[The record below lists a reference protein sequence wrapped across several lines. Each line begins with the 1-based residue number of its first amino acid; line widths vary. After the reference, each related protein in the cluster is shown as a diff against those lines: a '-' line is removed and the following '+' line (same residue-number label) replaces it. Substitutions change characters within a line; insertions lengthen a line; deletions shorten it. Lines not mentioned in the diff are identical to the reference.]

1 MTNTG
6 LPPLDGHAFAA
17 NAERITNTASIHEW
31 TGLYAPDATAEWI
44 IDGARQ
50 HLVGRTAI
58 TAAATELATLWRR
71 QHLRVTKTVQCADA
85 TTIALTWTGG
95 FRHEL
100 NQAGVEI
107 WTFRDGLVIHHTMH
121 AHLDVRDHTSIRARL
136 RLAVTAP
143 RIVLALTWQRTR
155 GADRPAA

>member
-6 LPPLDGHAFAA
+6 LQPLDGHAFAA

-31 TGLYAPDATAEWI
+31 TALYARDATAEWI

-58 TAAATELATLWRR
+58 TAAATELAALWRT
-71 QHLRVTKTVQCADA
+71 QQLHVTKTVQCADA

-95 FRHEL
+95 FHNEL
-100 NQAGVEI
+100 NQAGTEI
-107 WTFRDGLVIHHTMH
+107 WTFRDGLVTQHTMH
-121 AHLDVRDHTSIRARL
+121 AHLDVHDHTSVRARL
-136 RLAVTAP
+136 RLAVIAP
-143 RIVLALTWQRTR
+143 RIVLALTWQRARRTAIA
-155 GADRPAA
+155 G

>member
-6 LPPLDGHAFAA
+6 LQPLDGHAFAT

-31 TGLYAPDATAEWI
+31 TVLYAPDATAEWI

-58 TAAATELATLWRR
+58 TAAATELATLWRT
-71 QHLRVTKTVQCADA
+71 QHLRVAKTVQCADA
-85 TTIALTWTGG
+85 ATIALTWTGG
-95 FRHEL
+95 FHNEL
-100 NQAGVEI
+100 NQVGTEV
-107 WTFRDGLVIHHTMH
+107 WTFRDGFVTHHTMH

-143 RIVLALTWQRTR
+143 RIVLALTWQRAR
-155 GADRPAA
+155 SPR

>member
-6 LPPLDGHAFAA
+6 PQPLDGHAFAA
-17 NAERITNTASIHEW
+17 NAERITNTAAIHEW
-31 TGLYAPDATAEWI
+31 TALYAPDATAEWV

-58 TAAATELATLWRR
+58 NAAATELATRWRT

-95 FRHEL
+95 FHNEL
-100 NQAGVEI
+100 NQAGDEI
-107 WTFRDGLVIHHTMH
+107 WTFRDGLVTHHTMH
-121 AHLDVRDHTSIRARL
+121 AHLDVRDRTSILARL
-136 RLAVTAP
+136 RLALTAP
-143 RIVLALTWQRTR
+143 RIVLALTWQRAHRTVT
-155 GADRPAA
+155 AD